1 MKAGSY
7 KKVHKKIM
15 KAVAVTTAC
24 ALLLPAVLA
33 GWGAGSAAAAAK
45 ENPTKSETVYANL
58 DFAGK
63 TRRVIVS
70 NWLHDDSP
78 GAVIADRSQLS
89 DIVNIKGN
97 EKPEI
102 SGDNVTWTLS
112 GNDLYYQGH
121 TAKELPVSM
130 TLKYFLNGKAV
141 SPSDLAGK
149 SGKFELKISFYNHEA
164 HSVTVGGRRKTV
176 YTPFVCMAAFN
187 LPQKNFSNVAT
198 NFGNV
203 ISDGN
208 NQALSF
214 IGFPGLKQSLDMID
228 FSCVNLPDE
237 LDVTADVKDFS
248 LGPIM
253 MTAVPAPD
261 MDSLKKSGDLK
272 ELAAQLNRLIDAGAQ
287 LNEAT
292 GTLNA
297 GEKAFADGV
306 RQLLDGVNTAGASF
320 DQIVNGAG
328 TLNSTVSDAQK
339 GVPALIK
346 GTNSLAAGAD
356 QVSGGLGRLSSQFGA
371 GSAASPTLRYSISSL
386 DGGARQLAGG
396 LGQLLAQLSPAESG
410 QPATLADNVG
420 ALNSG
425 VSQYTELTNNALFG
439 LAEANLQTIRA
450 ALSSA
455 LQGQP
460 SEVIDQAVT
469 TAVSQ
474 ELTGLHG
481 AADAA
486 IIQYLTAGGPAPKA
500 AYFNNACAYINLYD
514 ILNIVAADPAV
525 VSPADPAQKE
535 AAFKQAMKSAA
546 SGAPSSY
553 LYLFDKN
560 KLSVTLAATSLT
572 GEQQNAL
579 QAAATSLP
587 DASIQALVKTINAR
601 NVVLAG
607 DQVSGGTSALAAQF
621 KSAVSGQSSTLY
633 DRVKS
638 LNDGAQQL
646 KDGSGAL
653 AAQTVTSGDPSHPS
667 LCDSIGALDEGAK
680 SLASGVKTLAAGASG
695 LGALQTGVGSLYD
708 ALGLFSN
715 GYSTMQGGASA
726 LNDHAQELVK
736 GTTALDNGMSRFW
749 EEGLGKLQSIDT
761 NKMEQALEVKD
772 EMIKLA
778 DGYSSFTGSGDGIT
792 SSVKFILKTDEIK
805 APAEPAAQAS
815 APSASQNLSFWERI
829 VHWFRDLFRAD

>member
-7 KKVHKKIM
+7 KKIHKKMM
-15 KAVAVTTAC
+15 KAVAVTTAF
-24 ALLLPAVLA
+24 ALLLPVVLA
-33 GWGAGSAAAAAK
+33 GWGARSAAAAAK

-58 DFAGK
+58 DSAGK

-70 NWLHDDSP
+70 NWLHDDIP

-89 DIVNIKGN
+89 DIVNIKGI

-130 TLKYFLNGKAV
+130 TLRYFLNGEAV

-149 SGKFELKISFYNHEA
+149 SGKFELKISFHNHEA

-187 LPQKNFSNVAT
+187 LPQKNFSNVTT

-208 NQALSF
+208 NQALGF

-228 FSCVNLPDE
+228 FSSVNLPDE
-237 LDVTADVKDFS
+237 LNVTADVKDFS
-248 LGPIM
+248 LGPVM

-287 LNEAT
+287 LNEAA

-371 GSAASPTLRYSISSL
+371 GSAASPTLRDSIGSL

-396 LGQLLAQLSPAESG
+396 LEQLLAQLSPAESG
-410 QPATLADNVG
+410 QPATLADSVG

-425 VSQYTELTNNALFG
+425 ATQYTELTNNALFG
-439 LAEANLQTIRA
+439 LAETNLQTIRA

-460 SEVIDQAVT
+460 SEVIAQAVT

-486 IIQYLTAGGPAPKA
+486 IIQYLTSGDPAPRA
-500 AYFNNACAYINLYD
+500 AYFSNACAYINLYD
-514 ILNIVAADPAV
+514 ILNIVANSGGT
-525 VSPADPAQKE
+525 SPTEKE
-535 AAFKQAMKSAA
+535 AAFEQAMKSAA

-572 GEQQNAL
+572 SEQQNAL
-579 QAAATSLP
+579 QAAAVSLP
-587 DASIQALVKTINAR
+587 DASIQALVKTINAQ

-621 KSAVSGQSSTLY
+621 KATVSGQGATLY
-633 DRVKS
+633 DSVKR

-646 KDGSGAL
+646 KDGADAL
-653 AAQTVTSGDPSHPS
+653 SAQTVSSGDPSHPS
-667 LCDSIGALDEGAK
+667 LCDSIAALDEGAE
-680 SLASGVKTLAAGASG
+680 SLASGAKALSSGASG
-695 LGALQTGVGSLYD
+695 LSALQSGVGSLYE

-715 GYSTMQGGASA
+715 GYSTIQGGASS
-726 LNDHAQELVK
+726 LNDHAQELAK

-749 EEGLGKLQSIDT
+749 EEGLSKLQSVDT
-761 NKMEQALEVKD
+761 NKMEQAIAVKD

-805 APAEPAAQAS
+805 ATAEPEAQAPS
-815 APSASQNLSFWERI
+815 PSASQNLGFWERI